1 MSGPVLKLLLG
12 NLESSHAPH
21 QPMSQVGMT
30 YSSWE
35 NHAATTPPPVCQ
47 FNPNLN
53 QSSPSHRH
61 LGHLGGGGGMV
72 EQLDTSRGSDA
83 SGGGGDTAASAVT
96 AAAAEAS
103 GPVGPHDTPP
113 VCGG

>member
-1 MSGPVLKLLLG
+1 
-12 NLESSHAPH
+12 
-21 QPMSQVGMT
+21 MT

-35 NHAATTPPPVCQ
+35 NHAATPPGQ
-47 FNPNLN
+47 FNASLN
-53 QSSPSHRH
+53 QSSPSHH
-61 LGHLGGGGGMV
+61 LGLGHLGGGGGSMV

-83 SGGGGDTAASAVT
+83 SGGDTASAASAVT

-103 GPVGPHDTPP
+103 GVGPDDTPP

>member
-1 MSGPVLKLLLG
+1 
-12 NLESSHAPH
+12 
-21 QPMSQVGMT
+21 MT

-35 NHAATTPPPVCQ
+35 NHAATPPGH
-47 FNPNLN
+47 FNANLN
-53 QSSPSHRH
+53 QSSPSHH
-61 LGHLGGGGGMV
+61 LGLAHLGGGGGGGGSMV

-83 SGGGGDTAASAVT
+83 SGGDTASAASAVT

-103 GPVGPHDTPP
+103 GVGPDDTPP